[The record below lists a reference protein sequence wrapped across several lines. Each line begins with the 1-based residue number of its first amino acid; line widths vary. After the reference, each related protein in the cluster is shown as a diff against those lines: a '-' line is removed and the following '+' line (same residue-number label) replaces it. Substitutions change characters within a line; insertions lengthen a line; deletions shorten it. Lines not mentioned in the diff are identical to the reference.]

1 MFHERIHL
9 RNGLRAAAITV
20 LFVLSAAYAE
30 AEAGEDH
37 PLISRYPGSELA
49 YSEVRE
55 YDEYVLPIAPLEQNR
70 LSETLQLEGKVT
82 HLQYRIQDR
91 STLEIYRNF
100 ESALRQAGFEILFEF
115 DTANYGVTY
124 RWVHNVYDPH
134 GLRWKST
141 SNSSF
146 MGDGFRYLAARS
158 GARGADAYVALY
170 TSTRSGRTI
179 IQLDIIEET
188 PMDAGMI
195 TVDADRLKGEI
206 ERLGFVAIYDVFFVP
221 DSAEIRGDSGAA
233 LRVIADFLNSNPGMR
248 FYAVGHTTNIG
259 DHDYLMDLS
268 ARRAEAMVNLLVNDY
283 GVAEGV
289 LAPAGVG
296 PLSPVATNET
306 PTGQG
311 LNRRVELVLRR

>member
-1 MFHERIHL
+1 MFHVRS
-9 RNGLRAAAITV
+9 GLSAAAVIA
-20 LFVLSAAYAE
+20 LFVLSPVYVD

-37 PLISRYPGSELA
+37 PLISRYPGSEPA

-70 LSETLQLEGKVT
+70 LSETLLLEGKVT

-100 ESALRQAGFEILFEF
+100 ESALRKTGFEILFEF

-124 RWVHNVYDPH
+124 RWVSNVYDPH
-134 GLRWKST
+134 SLRWKST

-170 TSTRSGRTI
+170 TSTRAGRTT

-206 ERLGFVAIYDVFFVP
+206 DRLGFVAIY
-221 DSAEIRGDSGAA
+221 
-233 LRVIADFLNSNPGMR
+233 
-248 FYAVGHTTNIG
+248 
-259 DHDYLMDLS
+259 DYLMDLS
-268 ARRAEAMVNLLVNDY
+268 ARRAEAMVSLLVNDY
-283 GVAEGV
+283 GVAEGM
-289 LAPAGVG
+289 LTPAGAG